1 MPYAHIV
8 GWGKYLPSK
17 IVTNAELARSA
28 GIDPEW
34 VKNRVGIE
42 QRHIVDS
49 KEATSDMAV
58 RAAQAALDMADVAP
72 TRLNLIIVATSL
84 PDHLFPATACLVQ
97 DKLGADRAA
106 AFDLGAGCSGFV
118 YALVVADRFIRSGAY
133 RYVLVVGAETPSR
146 ILDWKDKGTCAFF
159 GDGAGAVLLAASQ
172 QFGGLRSFA
181 LGADGSG
188 GHLLIQPAG
197 GTRQPL
203 SQEVLDRGLHY
214 GRMDG
219 QALFRYGLRAMDRA
233 AREVLHN
240 AGLTINDI
248 DLIIPH
254 QSNLQLIQQFAQRL
268 KVPQDKVFIN
278 VARYANI
285 SSAAIPV
292 AFCDAVEAGRLRP
305 GNRVLLT
312 TFGGGLT
319 WAGAVLQWS
328 EPYPEKP
335 LPRWKRLWHFL
346 WNAQATIKSRFYR
359 LEHRIDTL
367 RLEEDLLKSKK
378 DL

>member
-8 GWGKYLPSK
+8 SWGKYLPAK
-17 IVTNAELARSA
+17 IVTNADLTRSA
-28 GIDPEW
+28 GVDADWITS
-34 VKNRVGIE
+34 RTGIE
-42 QRHIVDS
+42 QRHIADP
-49 KEATSDMAV
+49 KEATSDLAV
-58 RAAQAALDMADVAP
+58 RAAQAALEMADVPP
-72 TRLNLIIVATSL
+72 TKVNLIIVATSL

-97 DKLGADRAA
+97 DKLGADHAA
-106 AFDLGAGCSGFV
+106 AFDLSAGCSGFV

-133 RYVLVVGAETPSR
+133 RFVLVIGAETPSR

-159 GDGAGAVLLAASQ
+159 GDGAGAVLLAARQ
-172 QFGGLRSFA
+172 QLGGLRSFA

-188 GHLLIQPAG
+188 GNLLIQPAG

-233 AREVLHN
+233 AREALHN
-240 AGLTINDI
+240 AGLTLADI

-254 QSNLQLIQQFAQRL
+254 QSNLQLLQQIGHKL
-268 KVPQDKVFIN
+268 KVPQEKVFVN
-278 VARYANI
+278 VAHYANI
-285 SSAAIPV
+285 SAAAIPV
-292 AFCDAVEAGRLRP
+292 AFCDAVEADRLHP
-305 GNRVLLT
+305 GDRVLLT

-319 WAGAVLQWS
+319 WAGAVWQWS

-335 LPRWKRLWHFL
+335 VPRWKRLWHIL
-346 WNAQATIKSRFYR
+346 WNTQAAIKSWFYR
-359 LEHRIDTL
+359 LEHRLDTL
-367 RLEEDLLKSKK
+367 RPEEDLLKKKK
-378 DL
+378 DS